1 MAEVDELRE
10 ALERE
15 YPRLEERNGDWADV
29 VRRAQ
34 AAAPRRRRRWTVRLA
49 VAGAAVAALVI
60 ALIAPW
66 RSDNGIVGRAA
77 AALGKGPVIHV
88 VVRADTKARRVDL
101 RTGKSRP
108 AYEEQELWWDPARG
122 LHVIARFDGTP
133 YIDTLSRTLPPP
145 EQDPLPLG
153 FVTGYR
159 DALESGRAKVIGDG
173 EIDGR
178 EVTWIRFSGDGG
190 VTFDV
195 AIDRRSAKPVF
206 TRYTP
211 AGHGAPSFERTVLLA
226 ESLPRGSGD
235 FNVKPIPS
243 PTKLPPPGGAGSGV
257 GERVTPARA
266 RAILGKTPLW
276 LGSRHDGK
284 KFAGFFAAFEI
295 PGNEPRNRLDVGV
308 QAVYGAASRPGPA
321 RGAWVRVGQYPRLRD
336 EVGFMGPNEARIWR
350 TARAGSILV
359 YEAPGQGFSLPG
371 APIVTGYTRRD
382 GLYVKVEAPD
392 SEAVVSAA
400 RALRLVRASAG
411 SGAGG

>member
-1 MAEVDELRE
+1 VAEVDELRE

-34 AAAPRRRRRWTVRLA
+34 AAAPARRRWTVRLA
-49 VAGAAVAALVI
+49 VGGVALAALAI

-77 AALGKGPVIHV
+77 AALGEGPVIHV

-108 AYEEQELWWDPARG
+108 VYEEQELWWDPARG
-122 LHVIARFDGTP
+122 LHVISRFDGMP
-133 YIDTLSRTLPPP
+133 YVDTLSRTLPPP

-153 FVTGYR
+153 FATGYR

-173 EIDGR
+173 EIDGH
-178 EVTWIRFSGDGG
+178 EVTWIRFSPGGG

-195 AIDRRSAKPVF
+195 AIDRGSAKPVF

-211 AGHGAPSFERTVLLA
+211 AGDRPPSFERAVLLA

-235 FNVKPIPS
+235 FDVKPTPP
-243 PTKLPPPGGAGSGV
+243 PTELPPPGGAGSGV

-276 LGSRHDGK
+276 LGSRVGGNR
-284 KFAGFFAAFEI
+284 FAGFFAAFVI
-295 PGNEPRNRLDVGV
+295 PGNEPRNRLEVGV
-308 QAVYGAASRPGPA
+308 QAVYGQPAFRPGLA
-321 RGAWVRVGQYPRLRD
+321 RRAWVRVGQYPRLRN

-350 TARAGSILV
+350 TARAGSLLV
-359 YEAPGQGFSLPG
+359 YETGDAGLSLPG
-371 APIVTGYTRRD
+371 APVMAGYTRRD
-382 GLYVKVEAPD
+382 GLYVKVLAPD
-392 SEAVVSAA
+392 SDAVVSAA
-400 RALRLVRASAG
+400 RALRPLR
-411 SGAGG
+411 